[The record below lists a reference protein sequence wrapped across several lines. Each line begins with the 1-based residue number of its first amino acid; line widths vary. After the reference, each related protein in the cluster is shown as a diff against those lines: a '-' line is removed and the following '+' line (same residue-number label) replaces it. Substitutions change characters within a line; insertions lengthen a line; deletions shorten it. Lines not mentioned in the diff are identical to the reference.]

1 MAVQAAE
8 IRKWVGSQ
16 FEGSR
21 RRNRSMGVPRAAA
34 ARVGPRRRRSR
45 GRNRSMGVSPRADPP
60 VNSPTSRLLDLTVAG
75 NGFPGADPVAV
86 EIFGLVRSDI
96 VDVTPEVVN

>member
-1 MAVQAAE
+1 
-8 IRKWVGSQ
+8 
-16 FEGSR
+16 
-21 RRNRSMGVPRAAA
+21 MGVP
-34 ARVGPRRRRSR
+34 
-45 GRNRSMGVSPRADPP
+45 PRADPP
-60 VNSPTSRLLDLTVAG
+60 VNSTTIRLLDLTVAD